1 MPRDTMKSYRTP
13 LPGLLAALLEAGINR
28 ALALDPESE
37 NRLQRLAD
45 RMLQLDIEGVGI
57 TLFIAF
63 TARRVQVGTRSE
75 HEPDTVISGS
85 PFALFSMAAP
95 EGAGNW
101 NTSGSRV
108 KITGD
113 ANLARDLERL
123 FSQLDPDWEGSLSR
137 LLGDVWGY
145 QVAAGLRTG
154 ATHARRSAAEA
165 GEMVR
170 EFVTSE
176 GGPVVREDELAR
188 FGADVDD
195 LHDALTRLEQ
205 RLAGIER
212 NGKPGS

>member
-1 MPRDTMKSYRTP
+1 MPRDDAKAYRTP
-13 LPGLLAALLEAGINR
+13 LPGLLAALLESGINR

-37 NRLQRLAD
+37 TRLERLAD

-63 TARRVQVGTRSE
+63 TTRRVEVGTRSR
-75 HEPDTVISGS
+75 HEPDTVIAGS
-85 PFALFSMAAP
+85 PFALFAMAAP

-101 NTSGSRV
+101 NTSDSRV
-108 KITGD
+108 TITGD

-154 ATHARRSAAEA
+154 ADQARRNAAEA

-170 EFVTSE
+170 EFVSRD

-188 FGADVDD
+188 FTAGVDD
-195 LHDALTRLEQ
+195 LDDALTRLEQ
-205 RLAGIER
+205 RLADIHR
-212 NGKPGS
+212 NGKPVS

>member
-1 MPRDTMKSYRTP
+1 MTRDETKSYRTP
-13 LPGLLAALLEAGINR
+13 LPGLLAALLETGINR
-28 ALALDPESE
+28 ALALDPQSE
-37 NRLQRLAD
+37 TRLQRLAD

-57 TLFIAF
+57 TLYIAF
-63 TARRVQVGTRSE
+63 TTRRVEVGTRSG

-95 EGAGNW
+95 EGASNW
-101 NTSGSRV
+101 AGSDSRV
-108 KITGD
+108 TITGD

-154 ATHARRSAAEA
+154 ANQARRSASEA

-170 EFVTSE
+170 EFVTRE
-176 GGPVVREDELAR
+176 GGPVVREEELAR
-188 FGADVDD
+188 FAADIDD
-195 LHDALTRLEQ
+195 LHNALARLER
-205 RLAGIER
+205 RLPGNDR
-212 NGKPGS
+212 NGDPDS

>member
-1 MPRDTMKSYRTP
+1 MPRDDAKSYRTP
-13 LPGLLAALLEAGINR
+13 LPGLLAALLETGINR
-28 ALALDPESE
+28 ALALDPGSE
-37 NRLQRLAD
+37 TRLHRLAD
-45 RMLQLDIEGVGI
+45 RMLRLDIEGVGI

-63 TARRVQVGTRSE
+63 TNRRVEVGTRSA

-101 NTSGSRV
+101 NRSDSRV
-108 KITGD
+108 NITGD

-145 QVAAGLRTG
+145 QVAAGLRAG
-154 ATHARRSAAEA
+154 AEQARRSAAEA

-170 EFVTSE
+170 EFVDRE
-176 GGPVVREDELAR
+176 DGPLVREPEMTRFAAGVEDLQNTLA
-188 FGADVDD
+188 
-195 LHDALTRLEQ
+195 LLER
-205 RLAGIER
+205 RLADRSGD
-212 NGKPGS
+212 GTADS

>member
-1 MPRDTMKSYRTP
+1 MPRDDAKSYRTP
-13 LPGLLAALLEAGINR
+13 LPGLLAALLETGINR

-37 NRLQRLAD
+37 ARLQRLAD

-63 TARRVQVGTRSE
+63 TTRRVEVGTRSA
-75 HEPDTVISGS
+75 HEPDTVIAGS
-85 PFALFSMAAP
+85 PFALFAMAAP

-101 NTSGSRV
+101 TTSDSRV
-108 KITGD
+108 TITGD

-154 ATHARRSAAEA
+154 ADQARRSATEA

-170 EFVTSE
+170 EFVTRE
-176 GGPVVREDELAR
+176 GGPVVREEELAR
-188 FGADVDD
+188 FTADVDD
-195 LHDALTRLEQ
+195 LQNMLARLER
-205 RLAGIER
+205 RLAGPDR
-212 NGKPGS
+212 NGNPGS

>member
-1 MPRDTMKSYRTP
+1 MPRDEAKSYRTP
-13 LPGLLAALLEAGINR
+13 LPGLLAAMLETGINR

-37 NRLQRLAD
+37 ARLQRLAD

-63 TARRVQVGTRSE
+63 TSRQVEVGTRSE

-108 KITGD
+108 TITGD

-145 QVAAGLRTG
+145 QVAAGLRAG
-154 ATHARRSAAEA
+154 ADHARRSAAEA

-170 EFVTSE
+170 EFINRDD
-176 GGPVVREDELAR
+176 GPVVREEEMKRFAAGVEDLQDALAR
-188 FGADVDD
+188 
-195 LHDALTRLEQ
+195 LED
-205 RLAGIER
+205 RLADSDGDGTA
-212 NGKPGS
+212 NS

>member
-1 MPRDTMKSYRTP
+1 MPRDDAKAYRTP
-13 LPGLLAALLEAGINR
+13 LPGLLAALLESGINR

-37 NRLQRLAD
+37 TRLERLAD

-63 TARRVQVGTRSE
+63 TTRRVEVGTRSR
-75 HEPDTVISGS
+75 HEPDTVIAGS
-85 PFALFSMAAP
+85 PFALFAMAAP

-101 NTSGSRV
+101 STSDSRV
-108 KITGD
+108 TITGD

-145 QVAAGLRTG
+145 QVAAGLRAG
-154 ATHARRSAAEA
+154 ADQARRNAAEA

-170 EFVTSE
+170 EFVSRD
-176 GGPVVREDELAR
+176 GGPVVREDELVR
-188 FGADVDD
+188 FTAGVDD
-195 LHDALTRLEQ
+195 LDDALRRLEQ
-205 RLAGIER
+205 RLADIRR
-212 NGKPGS
+212 NGKPDS